1 VDVYNTYNRTPS
13 VADPILSGFKDDLFN
28 LEMENTAYESLKSS
42 LPLPMDNSLDAYRLK
57 STRSPAQKLEAGAFK
72 TTGLDEYDDRGV
84 GGAMGETRYFVATAD
99 TPLRRVLQEAFNVR
113 PSFKKRE
120 EVLNFLKDIYLS

>member
-1 VDVYNTYNRTPS
+1 MNDRRSPVDVYNTYNRTPS

-57 STRSPAQKLEAGAFK
+57 NEITRTKI
-72 TTGLDEYDDRGV
+72 RGSV
-84 GGAMGETRYFVATAD
+84 QAD
-99 TPLRRVLQEAFNVR
+99 GSGRIRR
-113 PSFKKRE
+113 
-120 EVLNFLKDIYLS
+120 

>member
-13 VADPILSGFKDDLFN
+13 VADPILSGFKDDLN

-72 TTGLDEYDDRGV
+72 TGLDEYDDRGV
-84 GGAMGETRYFVATAD
+84 GGAMGETRY
-99 TPLRRVLQEAFNVR
+99 L
-113 PSFKKRE
+113 
-120 EVLNFLKDIYLS
+120 

>member
-1 VDVYNTYNRTPS
+1 MYDTGRLMTQEALNRNQMIQPEIPNGMPVMNVIGEAPWMCNTYNRTPS

-57 STRSPAQKLEAGAFK
+57 STRSPAQ
-72 TTGLDEYDDRGV
+72 
-84 GGAMGETRYFVATAD
+84 
-99 TPLRRVLQEAFNVR
+99 N
-113 PSFKKRE
+113 
-120 EVLNFLKDIYLS
+120 

>member
-57 STRSPAQKLEAGAFK
+57 NEITRTKIRGRAFK

-99 TPLRRVLQEAFNVR
+99 TR
-113 PSFKKRE
+113 
-120 EVLNFLKDIYLS
+120 

>member
-42 LPLPMDNSLDAYRLK
+42 LLPMDNSLDAYRLK
-57 STRSPAQKLEAGAFK
+57 SRSPAQK
-72 TTGLDEYDDRGV
+72 
-84 GGAMGETRYFVATAD
+84 
-99 TPLRRVLQEAFNVR
+99 
-113 PSFKKRE
+113 
-120 EVLNFLKDIYLS
+120 

>member
-1 VDVYNTYNRTPS
+1 MYNTYNRTPS

-57 STRSPAQKLEAGAFK
+57 STRSPTQKLEVGVRRRVWTN
-72 TTGLDEYDDRGV
+72 TTIEV
-84 GGAMGETRYFVATAD
+84 GGAMRTRY
-99 TPLRRVLQEAFNVR
+99 L
-113 PSFKKRE
+113 
-120 EVLNFLKDIYLS
+120 

>member
-1 VDVYNTYNRTPS
+1 MNVIGEAPWMCNTYNRTPS

-72 TTGLDEYDDRGV
+72 PTGLDEYDDRGV
-84 GGAMGETRYFVATAD
+84 GG
-99 TPLRRVLQEAFNVR
+99 RRGH
-113 PSFKKRE
+113 
-120 EVLNFLKDIYLS
+120 DIL